1 MVTDHA
7 ALPLR
12 DQFVQPLAQGFHLA
26 VDQRPI
32 VAGELDDV
40 QPEHLFIRH
49 VGDQFVHRVPNDVF
63 TRQVQHLGI
72 DGFHRQ
78 RLGFDH
84 KGRIAQRRVEGV
96 VFYVNQTAHFR
107 QRRDVQPRLGDKR
120 QRAFG
125 AGQDARQIEG
135 LQIVAQHVAQIV
147 TGEEAVE
154 LGEFLQDQRTL
165 LAAAV
170 EHRAVDA
177 PFGGLFQSNRFRQR
191 RRHGAGIDHLATQ
204 QHRPQAQHV
213 IGGFAVHQ

>member
-1 MVTDHA
+1 MLRRHAGVLGERNRFGAPFGVAQQPDRLLAHVVNALDARQIAADLVTDHA

-12 DQFVQPLAQGFHLA
+12 DQFVQPLAKGFHLA

-63 TRQVQHLGI
+63 TRRVQHLGI

-135 LQIVAQHVAQIV
+135 LQIVAQHMAQIV

-154 LGEFLQDQRTL
+154 LGEFLQISARC
-165 LAAAV
+165 
-170 EHRAVDA
+170 
-177 PFGGLFQSNRFRQR
+177 SRQR
-191 RRHGAGIDHLATQ
+191 LSTVR
-204 QHRPQAQHV
+204 
-213 IGGFAVHQ
+213 